1 MIKKKICVFAFAAWM
16 STLSITAYG
25 ATGWVKNGE
34 TWNYYKEDGTMIKNN
49 FTPDGSS

>member
-25 ATGWVKNGE
+25 ATGWVKMG
-34 TWNYYKEDGTMIKNN
+34 KHGTTIRKME
-49 FTPDGSS
+49 P